1 MFQHENMIYVFY
13 GSLAILA
20 WKCGTQLLKEA
31 IYKPINQDEEDKKK
45 AAKTKI
51 SKYHKV
57 MY

>member
-1 MFQHENMIYVFY
+1 MIYVFY

-31 IYKPINQDEEDKKK
+31 IYKPINQEEEDKKK

-51 SKYHKV
+51 SKYQKI